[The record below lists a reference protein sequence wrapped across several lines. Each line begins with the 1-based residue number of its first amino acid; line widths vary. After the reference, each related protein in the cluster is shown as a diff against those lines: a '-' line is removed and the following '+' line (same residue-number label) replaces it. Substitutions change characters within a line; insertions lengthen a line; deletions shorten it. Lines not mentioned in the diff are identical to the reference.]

1 MRRKDREMTDKAE
14 IEGILLRE
22 ETGYLATCGVDG
34 QPMATPVNYIYKD
47 GRIIIHCAPA
57 GRKLDNIAQNPRAG
71 FTVATD
77 ISIDRVMMT
86 TYYSSVMIEG
96 KARLVTDETEKKQA
110 IRDLTERLAAP
121 GEVCSDL
128 EGIRTA
134 ILVVE
139 IGSMCGKKNIVKT

>member
-22 ETGYLATCGVDG
+22 ETGYLATCGNDG

-47 GRIIIHCAPA
+47 GRIIIHCALA
-57 GRKLDNIAQNPRAG
+57 GRKLDNIAKNPRAG
-71 FTVATD
+71 FTVAAD

-96 KARLVTDETEKKQA
+96 TARLVTDETEKKQA

-121 GEVCSDL
+121 GEVCSDS
-128 EGIRTA
+128 EGRRTA

-139 IGSMCGKKNIVKT
+139 IASMCGKKNIAKT